1 MHCPN
6 CGRSATKQQKFC
18 RACGFGLAKVVQ
30 LLEEGDVFPDE
41 LSREIAERRQQIE
54 RWRDLAFYLFCGG
67 AGIGVLTFIG
77 YGIIYR
83 EMIFQDWTKDDFWE
97 GAGVLFVILTALVGL
112 VLIYLRLQA
121 EELKAE
127 AKQSQVKPLPRP
139 ANYPSLEALP
149 PAATTSNLLAEGRV
163 ESVASITEDTTC
175 SLQPHD

>member
-41 LSREIAERRQQIE
+41 LSREMAERRRQIE
-54 RWRDLAFYLFCGG
+54 RWRHLAFYLFCGG

-77 YGIIYR
+77 YSVIYC
-83 EMIFQDWTKDDFWE
+83 EMIIKGDLWE
-97 GAGVLFVILTALVGL
+97 GACTLFLTLTGLVGL
-112 VLIYLRLQA
+112 VLMYLRLQA

-127 AKQSQVKPLPRP
+127 AKLSQVKPLPRP
-139 ANYPSLEALP
+139 ADYPSLEALP
-149 PAATTSNLLAEGRV
+149 PAAATSNLLAEGRV
-163 ESVASITEDTTC
+163 ESVASITEDTTR
-175 SLQPHD
+175 SLQPHG

>member
-6 CGRSATKQQKFC
+6 CGTSATKQQKFC

-41 LSREIAERRQQIE
+41 MSREIAERRQQIE
-54 RWRDLAFYLFCGG
+54 RWRNLVFYLFCGG
-67 AGIGVLTFIG
+67 AGTGVLAFIG
-77 YGIIYR
+77 YSVIYR
-83 EMIFQDWTKDDFWE
+83 EMIINGDLWE
-97 GAGVLFVILTALVGL
+97 GAATLFVILTVLVGL
-112 VLIYLRLQA
+112 VLLYLGLQA
-121 EELKAE
+121 EKLKEE
-127 AKQSQVKPLPRP
+127 AKLSRVKPLPRP

-163 ESVASITEDTTC
+163 ESVASITEDTTR

>member
-6 CGRSATKQQKFC
+6 CGTSATKHQKFC

-30 LLEEGDVFPDE
+30 LLEEGDAFPDE
-41 LSREIAERRQQIE
+41 LSREISERRQQIE

-67 AGIGVLTFIG
+67 AGIGVLTLIG

-83 EMIFQDWTKDDFWE
+83 LMIIRGELWQ
-97 GAGVLFVILTALVGL
+97 GAGALLVILTALVGL
-112 VLIYLRLQA
+112 VLIGLQAQA

-127 AKQSQVKPLPRP
+127 LSQPKPLPRP
-139 ANYPSLEALP
+139 ANSPSLEALP

-163 ESVASITEDTTC
+163 EAGASITEDTTRT
-175 SLQPHD
+175 LQTHG